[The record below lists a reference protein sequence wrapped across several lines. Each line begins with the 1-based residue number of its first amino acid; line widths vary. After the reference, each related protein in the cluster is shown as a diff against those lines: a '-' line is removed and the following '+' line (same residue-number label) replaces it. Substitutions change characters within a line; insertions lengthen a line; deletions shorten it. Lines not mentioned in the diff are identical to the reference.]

1 MKNVVRTTSPGELS
15 VLSVMPLKVMV
26 VAVEIG
32 LLHVGDL
39 GPQET
44 GTRAVTAGTVADV
57 MTVVMAA
64 AAVGMTDEMV
74 SGIVPAAVLTISP
87 DVPNVLS
94 VMSLKGDQVVAVVD
108 TVVMTVVETVVETG
122 GMSVDPLQRSVTVTG
137 SARAA
142 GVTTLPV
149 GPTAT
154 SAVSPNKPQML
165 SKEHYLKLFS
175 LNIIIC
181 YEYERYI
188 CLY

>member
-94 VMSLKGDQVVAVVD
+94 VMSLKGDRVVVAVVD
-108 TVVMTVVETVVETG
+108 TAVMTVVETV